1 MMILSKLLEDI
12 YFIDRVGMYNDIKNY
27 IEEKFKSLNYSPDCD
42 NFISYYKDDNNY
54 RLFYEKNNNLLV
66 LDIEMP
72 GNIIY
77 YSGFGEMSFGEI
89 TKENIDNFFNWYKE
103 VVWDAFCISFTS
115 NSGTTS
121 FTDDELIEISE
132 EEINKL
138 YKRMIALPEFKDNQ
152 EIHTITITKE
162 NKKQTFKNINNSFV
176 LVME

>member
-1 MMILSKLLEDI
+1 
-12 YFIDRVGMYNDIKNY
+12 
-27 IEEKFKSLNYSPDCD
+27 
-42 NFISYYKDDNNY
+42 
-54 RLFYEKNNNLLV
+54 V